1 MRVCMTAFTVSVLA
15 AAAWAQSSSITGTVF
30 GPEGAAVADAPVQ
43 AKNPETSAV
52 YRTVSSANGSYTL
65 PQVAFGKY
73 TLSVAMPGFSYQPFF
88 KPDLAVGATAVRFDI
103 HLAEGP
109 AQGTLGDD
117 PGLVGAIIRKRTPPQ
132 TGPTPRTADG
142 HPDLSGA
149 WNGNDDPYPE
159 EPEMLPWAAAL
170 SKKWIEEN
178 FKNDLFI
185 RCIPSDALLFG
196 PSIWRLV
203 QTPTVLVTVVE
214 GPPFARQVYLDGR
227 SHPNVAGPAYNPT
240 WMGHSIGHWE
250 GDTLVV
256 DTVGFNDRG
265 TVGGL
270 PNPRSEKLHVTERY
284 RRPDFGHLEIE
295 FTIDDPGTY
304 VKAWKIHNTWD
315 LAPKGEEVLEYIC
328 AENNKDLQHL
338 VGK

>member
-1 MRVCMTAFTVSVLA
+1 V
-15 AAAWAQSSSITGTVF
+15 
-30 GPEGAAVADAPVQ
+30 GAA
-43 AKNPETSAV
+43 
-52 YRTVSSANGSYTL
+52 L
-65 PQVAFGKY
+65 
-73 TLSVAMPGFSYQPFF
+73 
-88 KPDLAVGATAVRFDI
+88 
-103 HLAEGP
+103 
-109 AQGTLGDD
+109 
-117 PGLVGAIIRKRTPPQ
+117 RKRAPPQ
-132 TGPTPRTADG
+132 TGPTPRTAEG

-159 EPEMLPWAAAL
+159 EPEMLPWAAEL

-178 FKNDLFI
+178 FKNDLFV

-203 QTPTVLVTVVE
+203 QTPTLLVTVVE

-227 SHPNVAGPAYNPT
+227 SHPNIADPAYNPT

-256 DTVGFNDRG
+256 DRVGFNDRG

-270 PNPRSEKLHVTERY
+270 PNPRSEKLHVIERY

-304 VKAWKIHNTWD
+304 AKPWKIHNTWD